1 MKNNKDI
8 RLLVRKIIS
17 EVELN
22 MAGGATGWDSNN
34 DISFFHGYPSGYGE
48 FPFLHVDTPDMLPN
62 AEEVNAEFENKTRFP
77 LDKFTFGLDY
87 ERKINNNNQSEFD
100 LARTTKLFFL
110 EIESSEFNKYDFDTI
125 WDAVRDVYEEDYYT
139 VKKIEKINNKILVK
153 LGVKSK
159 KK

>member
-1 MKNNKDI
+1 MVVLNLEDYLYLNKLEVKSNKDI

-48 FPFLHVDTPDMLPN
+48 FPFLHVDTPNMLPN

-100 LARTTKLFFL
+100 LARLVIDNLQKDENYYETK
-110 EIESSEFNKYDFDTI
+110 ND
-125 WDAVRDVYEEDYYT
+125 
-139 VKKIEKINNKILVK
+139 
-153 LGVKSK
+153 
-159 KK
+159 

>member
-1 MKNNKDI
+1 MVLNLEDYLYLNKLEVKNNKDI

-22 MAGGATGWDSNN
+22 MSGGASGWDSNN

-62 AEEVNAEFENKTRFP
+62 ADEVNAEFENKTRFP

-87 ERKINNNNQSEFD
+87 ERKTNNNNQSEFD
-100 LARTTKLFFL
+100 LARLVIDNLQKDENYYETK
-110 EIESSEFNKYDFDTI
+110 ND
-125 WDAVRDVYEEDYYT
+125 
-139 VKKIEKINNKILVK
+139 
-153 LGVKSK
+153 
-159 KK
+159 